1 MKAQQMALGLTVLGL
16 GVLVVGCAGSPR
28 RAEIPLGEWRGTGVF
43 VLDRWEAHEREE
55 QGEKWVRK
63 NLQHGAYPTHL
74 KIARAGEPGDGAI
87 RMEILSERGE
97 VEDMA
102 GDRTH
107 LLLHL
112 RPDTSLA
119 DERITLYRLVDFGLS
134 FDANPPEPDEHPEG
148 LTHASCMLVNGELV
162 LRIHY
167 MDQFV
172 DTLRFRGNSVFKDG
186 SYWADGG
193 DGLIHWSERLERC
206 R

>member
-16 GVLVVGCAGSPR
+16 GVLVGGCAGSPR

-43 VLDRWEAHEREE
+43 VLDRWEAHEQEE
-55 QGEKWVRK
+55 HGEKWVRK
-63 NLQHGAYPTHL
+63 SLQHGAYPTHL
-74 KIARAGEPGDGAI
+74 KIARANELGDGAV

-97 VEDMA
+97 VEDMG

-119 DERITLYRLVDFGLS
+119 DESITLYRLVDFGLS

-172 DTLRFRGNSVFKDG
+172 DTLRFRGNTVFKDG